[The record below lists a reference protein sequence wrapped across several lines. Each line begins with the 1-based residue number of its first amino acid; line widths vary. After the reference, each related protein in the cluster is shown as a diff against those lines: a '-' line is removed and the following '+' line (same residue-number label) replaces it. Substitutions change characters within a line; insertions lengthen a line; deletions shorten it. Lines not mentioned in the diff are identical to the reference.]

1 MKLQDICEEIMEDV
15 DGALGCALVDL
26 GTGLPLAMKVTS
38 DALVDSGAMEIL
50 SAAGAEYFRGEVS
63 HQLESAMGAGA
74 GRPPTDTGFV
84 EEIQTTTEDS
94 YHFMSIVPGNEQ
106 TVLMLITDRTTNLG
120 LGWVAM
126 RRTLR
131 RVQEG
136 TRRPPGGAYSQ
147 GASPSRSPAPESS
160 RSGNSNAPEHPAPTN
175 GNANRW
181 KGRRGIRGR

>member
-1 MKLQDICEEIMEDV
+1 MRLENICEEIMEDV

-26 GTGLPLAMKVTS
+26 GTGLPLAMRVTS
-38 DALVDSGAMEIL
+38 DALLDSGAMEIL
-50 SAAGAEYFRGEVS
+50 SAAGAEYFRGEVG
-63 HQLESAMGAGA
+63 HQLESAMGQGA
-74 GRPPTDTGFV
+74 GTRPAETSFV

-94 YHFMSIVPGNEQ
+94 YHFMSIVPGNEP
-106 TVLMLITDRTTNLG
+106 TVLMLITDRTANLG

-136 TRRPPGGAYSQ
+136 TRRPARRVAPGAVSGA
-147 GASPSRSPAPESS
+147 AVPADEP
-160 RSGNSNAPEHPAPTN
+160 PEHAPAMN

>member
-1 MKLQDICEEIMEDV
+1 MRLQDICDEIMEDV
-15 DGALGCALVDL
+15 GGALGCALVDL

-38 DALVDSGAMEIL
+38 DALLDSGAMEIL
-50 SAAGAEYFRGEVS
+50 SAAGAEYFRGEVG
-63 HQLESAMGAGA
+63 HQLESAMGGEA
-74 GRPPTDTGFV
+74 GRSRADTGFV

-106 TVLMLITDRTTNLG
+106 TVLMLITDRTANLG

-136 TRRPPGGAYSQ
+136 TRRPARRATSATVARP
-147 GASPSRSPAPESS
+147 ASSGSPPPE
-160 RSGNSNAPEHPAPTN
+160 NPAPTN
-175 GNANRW
+175 GNANLW
-181 KGRRGIRGR
+181 KGGRSIRGR

>member
-1 MKLQDICEEIMEDV
+1 MRLQDICEEIMEDV

-38 DALVDSGAMEIL
+38 DALLDSGAMEIL

-63 HQLESAMGAGA
+63 HQLESAMGSGA
-74 GRPPTDTGFV
+74 GKPPADTGFV

-106 TVLMLITDRTTNLG
+106 TVLMLITDRTANLG

-136 TRRPPGGAYSQ
+136 TRRPPARPER
-147 GASPSRSPAPESS
+147 AVAPAPATQPSDSS
-160 RSGNSNAPEHPAPTN
+160 SPVN

-181 KGRRGIRGR
+181 KGQRGIRRR

>member
-1 MKLQDICEEIMEDV
+1 MRLQDICEEIMEDV

-26 GTGLPLAMKVTS
+26 GTGLPLAMQVTS
-38 DALVDSGAMEIL
+38 DALLDTGAMEIL
-50 SAAGAEYFRGEVS
+50 SAAGAEYFRGEVN
-63 HQLESAMGAGA
+63 HQLESAMGGRR
-74 GRPPTDTGFV
+74 GRPDADTGFV

-106 TVLMLITDRTTNLG
+106 TVLMLITDRTANLG

-136 TRRPPGGAYSQ
+136 TRHPPARPESTA
-147 GASPSRSPAPESS
+147 APAPATQPTDSS
-160 RSGNSNAPEHPAPTN
+160 SPTN

-181 KGRRGIRGR
+181 QAQRGIRGR

>member
-1 MKLQDICEEIMEDV
+1 MRLQDICEEIMEDV

-26 GTGLPLAMKVTS
+26 GTGLPLAMRVTS
-38 DALVDSGAMEIL
+38 NALLDSGAMEIL
-50 SAAGAEYFRGEVS
+50 SAAGAEYFRGEVG
-63 HQLESAMGAGA
+63 HQLESAMGGRAA
-74 GRPPTDTGFV
+74 RPPGDTGFV

-106 TVLMLITDRTTNLG
+106 TVLMLITDRTANLG

-136 TRRPPGGAYSQ
+136 TRRPAGRTA
-147 GASPSRSPAPESS
+147 AA
-160 RSGNSNAPEHPAPTN
+160 NAPGPTSPPAEPPDDLAPVN

-181 KGRRGIRGR
+181 KGQRGVRRR

>member
-1 MKLQDICEEIMEDV
+1 MRLQDICEEIMEDV

-38 DALVDSGAMEIL
+38 DALLDSGAMEIL

-63 HQLESAMGAGA
+63 HQLESAMGAGP
-74 GRPPTDTGFV
+74 GKPPADTGFV

-106 TVLMLITDRTTNLG
+106 TVLMLITDRTANLG

-136 TRRPPGGAYSQ
+136 TRRPATRPGSAAARATATQPTDSTT
-147 GASPSRSPAPESS
+147 
-160 RSGNSNAPEHPAPTN
+160 PTN

-181 KGRRGIRGR
+181 KAQRGIRGR

>member
-1 MKLQDICEEIMEDV
+1 MRLQDICEEIMEDV

-38 DALVDSGAMEIL
+38 DALLDSGAMEIL
-50 SAAGAEYFRGEVS
+50 SAAGAEYFRGEVG
-63 HQLESAMGAGA
+63 HQLESAMVGEAGGHSA
-74 GRPPTDTGFV
+74 DAGFV

-94 YHFMSIVPGNEQ
+94 YHFMCIVPGNEQ
-106 TVLMLITDRTTNLG
+106 TVLMLITDRTANLG

-136 TRRPPGGAYSQ
+136 TRQPAARSGA
-147 GASPSRSPAPESS
+147 AATPAPATQPADSS
-160 RSGNSNAPEHPAPTN
+160 SPVN

-181 KGRRGIRGR
+181 KAQRGIRGR

>member
-1 MKLQDICEEIMEDV
+1 MRLQEICEEIMEDV

-26 GTGLPLAMKVTS
+26 GTGLPLAMQVTS
-38 DALVDSGAMEIL
+38 DALLDSGAMEIL
-50 SAAGAEYFRGEVS
+50 SAAGAEYFRGEVG
-63 HQLESAMGAGA
+63 HQLESAMGGGA
-74 GRPPTDTGFV
+74 GRPPADTGFV

-106 TVLMLITDRTTNLG
+106 TVLMLITDRTANLG

-136 TRRPPGGAYSQ
+136 TRRPARRVSSAPIPKP
-147 GASPSRSPAPESS
+147 ASPAVPE
-160 RSGNSNAPEHPAPTN
+160 PETPAPTN
-175 GNANRW
+175 GNANRRA
-181 KGRRGIRGR
+181 GRRGIRGR

>member
-1 MKLQDICEEIMEDV
+1 MRLQDICEEIMDDV

-38 DALVDSGAMEIL
+38 DALLDSGAMEIL
-50 SAAGAEYFRGEVS
+50 SAAGAEYFRGEVG
-63 HQLESAMGAGA
+63 HQLESAMGGEAGGSRA
-74 GRPPTDTGFV
+74 DTGFV

-106 TVLMLITDRTTNLG
+106 TVLMLITDRTANLG

-136 TRRPPGGAYSQ
+136 TQRPATRVRSATAPKP
-147 GASPSRSPAPESS
+147 ASPKVPE
-160 RSGNSNAPEHPAPTN
+160 PEPPAPTN
-175 GNANRW
+175 GNANRRA
-181 KGRRGIRGR
+181 GRRGIRGR